1 MRNKQQNNDDKET
14 GQQIHKPTSFESS
27 TTHNTMREALPG
39 EKDLLTELRE
49 SIEPTDTVIDEMVA
63 DWSTASGGRSQP
75 PPYSVSSWQLSK
87 Q

>member
-1 MRNKQQNNDDKET
+1 MKQPNNDSKRKELE
-14 GQQIHKPTSFESS
+14 TSAATSS
-27 TTHNTMREALPG
+27 EYYTTHNTMREALPG